1 MFVAKNKYQGT
12 IFFTKDKKKEK
23 EKDFFNHSD
32 WSVNKTDYIYKMRF
46 LRNKGDLFDVMSNG
60 LTIRDLM

>member
-12 IFFTKDKKKEK
+12 IFFTKDKKKK
-23 EKDFFNHSD
+23 KDFFNLSD
-32 WSVNKTDYIYKMRF
+32 LSVNMTDYIYKIRF

>member
-12 IFFTKDKKKEK
+12 IFFTKDKKKK
-23 EKDFFNHSD
+23 KDFFNLSD
-32 WSVNKTDYIYKMRF
+32 WSVNRTDYIYKIRF